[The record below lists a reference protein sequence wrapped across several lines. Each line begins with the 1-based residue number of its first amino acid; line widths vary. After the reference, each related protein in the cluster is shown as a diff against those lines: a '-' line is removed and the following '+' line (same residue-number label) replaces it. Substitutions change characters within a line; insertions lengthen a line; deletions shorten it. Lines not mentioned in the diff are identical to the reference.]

1 MPQKTQLG
9 QNAKCCRED
18 DGCHVSLAARRPL
31 DVIRL
36 KPNRVVKEKV
46 IL

>member
-9 QNAKCCRED
+9 PNAKCCRED
-18 DGCHVSLAARRPL
+18 DGCHLSLAARRPFV
-31 DVIRL
+31 VIRL
-36 KPNRVVKEKV
+36 KANRAVREKV